1 MQSLS
6 FRYVKN
12 YSTLAGNI
20 QTMSRPQNIKAVFF
34 DMDGV
39 LYDSMPNHEY
49 TWIHS
54 LKEYGIDFPAEEAY
68 MNEGR
73 TGFSTIRIAFEKY
86 LDRSPSREE
95 EEAVYALK
103 TKLMAERPKA
113 PILPKMQELIKVL
126 RQEGIQVF
134 VVTGSRKPSLVE
146 KLSAHF
152 EVEASNIVS
161 GADVKQGKPHPEPYL
176 IAHERCGLP
185 KENCVVVE
193 NAPMGVES
201 AKAAGIYTI
210 AVNTGKLADKVLTNA
225 GADELFADTKTLFKS
240 FC

>member
-1 MQSLS
+1 
-6 FRYVKN
+6 
-12 YSTLAGNI
+12 
-20 QTMSRPQNIKAVFF
+20 MSRPQTIKAVFF

-86 LDRSPSREE
+86 LDRMPSREE

-113 PILPKMQELIKVL
+113 PVLPMMQELIDLL
-126 RQEGIQVF
+126 RQKGIQVF
-134 VVTGSRKPSLVE
+134 VVTGSRQPSLVE
-146 KLSAHF
+146 KLSSHF
-152 EVEASNIVS
+152 QVGASNIIS

-176 IAHERCGLP
+176 IAHERSGLA

-210 AVNTGKLADKVLTNA
+210 AVNTGKLTDKVLTDA
-225 GADELFADTKTLFKS
+225 GANELFADTNALFNS
-240 FC
+240 FNG

>member
-1 MQSLS
+1 
-6 FRYVKN
+6 
-12 YSTLAGNI
+12 
-20 QTMSRPQNIKAVFF
+20 
-34 DMDGV
+34 MDGV

-86 LDRSPSREE
+86 LNRLPSREE

-103 TKLMAERPKA
+103 TKLMSERPQA
-113 PILPKMQELIKVL
+113 PILPRMQQLLDEL
-126 RQEGIQVF
+126 RQSGIDVY
-134 VVTGSRKPSLVE
+134 VVTGSRQPALVE
-146 KLSAHF
+146 KLNGHF
-152 EVEASNIVS
+152 NIDAEHLVS

-176 IAHERCGLP
+176 IAWERCGFK
-185 KENCVVVE
+185 KEECIVAE

-210 AVNTGKLADKVLTNA
+210 AVNTGKLSDQILLDA
-225 GADELFADTKTLFKS
+225 GADELFGDTEKLYTSLTNQL
-240 FC
+240 

>member
-1 MQSLS
+1 MM
-6 FRYVKN
+6 F
-12 YSTLAGNI
+12 
-20 QTMSRPQNIKAVFF
+20 PQNIKAVFF

-86 LDRSPSREE
+86 LNRPATKEE

-103 TKLMAERPKA
+103 TKLMTERPKA
-113 PILPKMQELIKVL
+113 PLLPNMQELITEL
-126 RQEGIQVF
+126 QQNSINVF
-134 VVTGSRKPSLVE
+134 VVTGSRQPALVE
-146 KLSAHF
+146 KLSDHFNIDAAHL
-152 EVEASNIVS
+152 VC

-176 IAHERCGLP
+176 IAWERSGCK
-185 KENCVVVE
+185 KEECLVVE

-210 AVNTGKLADKVLTNA
+210 AVNTGKLSDKVLSDA
-225 GADELFADTKTLFKS
+225 GADELFPNTMALYQSLTRKIIG
-240 FC
+240 